1 MASQN
6 STDFIPLSEEQ
17 FDFDV
22 LLSASSGE
30 ENDEDEVFLGPVK
43 HKEKCI
49 SAGIETHTQKDTS
62 SGHSLGEEPSWSP
75 LAENNFIE
83 ISKEA
88 HLLAQQIETSSSV
101 RLAVEDDAS
110 KTADGK
116 QLVKEMFVED
126 SREKLGLF
134 GKADPTLSP
143 IKRDTFC
150 VQDSPM
156 KQLPPAIQ
164 HRLLKAGRTAS
175 PTGTSVSTSSP
186 VKMCKVQ
193 PRSTLRM
200 KAALPQT
207 GVLPSKLAA
216 PGRTRISMKTKPPP
230 SDKNRLAPLVKAKL
244 GLQRSPRSRPLSAAS
259 SSEDLLSDSASIA
272 SDVSD
277 CSINISQPAKRTF
290 PALRKSGHQR
300 QVPMKAQVLYGK
312 IEDGRKTS
320 SSSSSVSSLNSS
332 LSASPMGKGKLNT
345 SLNLSVN
352 GTRARMP
359 SGVSRLL
366 SSGVLGKSH
375 TSPVVAKKPAELQP
389 RQAKATPVKK
399 LENSP
404 QHPMSRRISERS
416 ASLPSI
422 PGASTRTGSAV
433 KVNPK
438 PKCIVPPNQMGQF
451 KGPQRSEVPCPDPSK
466 TVKPRKLMS
475 AYSLES
481 LNQNPGAPE
490 VPQTPGGLGSAQ
502 SKLRRV
508 SALPTPVNRRVSG
521 IPMLTPK
528 SLTRPGRLS
537 QASEREKLP
546 TSAEKVSRE
555 SPVPQMIQRMN
566 SQEPECLPS
575 KETFDSA
582 QLQPYSLSFSLDD
595 ETPGAVPAPN
605 SPECISEPTAVCP
618 TELSPRDTDPASPE
632 GSREVPQDDAEKTP
646 ENNEVL
652 LVDAPAPG
660 LKMEER
666 LLIDLSN
673 TPDLIKTAPIKPPS
687 GQLIDL
693 SSPLITWSPVDRKE
707 NVVDSAP
714 LINLSF

>member
-6 STDFIPLSEEQ
+6 SADFIPLSEEQ

-30 ENDEDEVFLGPVK
+30 EDEVFLDPVK

-49 SAGIETHTQKDTS
+49 SVGIETRTQKDTS

-88 HLLAQQIETSSSV
+88 HLLAQQIETSSLV

-134 GKADPTLSP
+134 GKADPALSP

-175 PTGTSVSTSSP
+175 LTGTSVSTSSP

-216 PGRTRISMKTKPPP
+216 PGKTRISMKTKPPP
-230 SDKNRLAPLVKAKL
+230 SDKNRLAPLQKAKL
-244 GLQRSPRSRPLSAAS
+244 GLQRSPRGRSLSAAS
-259 SSEDLLSDSASIA
+259 SSEDLLSDTASVA

-277 CSINISQPAKRTF
+277 CSINIGKPAKRSF

-300 QVPMKAQVLYGK
+300 QVPMKAQALYGK

-352 GTRARMP
+352 GTRTRVP

-366 SSGVLGKSH
+366 SSGVLGNSH
-375 TSPVVAKKPAELQP
+375 TSPVVARKPVELQP
-389 RQAKATPVKK
+389 RQTKATPVKK
-399 LENSP
+399 LESSP

-422 PGASTRTGSAV
+422 PGASTRTSSAV

-438 PKCIVPPNQMGQF
+438 PKCVVPPT
-451 KGPQRSEVPCPDPSK
+451 PTVTCPDPSK

-475 AYSLES
+475 ACSLES
-481 LNQNPGAPE
+481 LNQNPGALE

-508 SALPTPVNRRVSG
+508 SALPTPVSRRLSG

-537 QASEREKLP
+537 QASEKEKLP
-546 TSAEKVSRE
+546 TSAGKVNRE
-555 SPVPQMIQRMN
+555 SPVPQMTQRMS

-575 KETFDSA
+575 KDTSDSA
-582 QLQPYSLSFSLDD
+582 QLQPYSLSFSLED
-595 ETPGAVPAPN
+595 ETPGAVAAPN
-605 SPECISEPTAVCP
+605 SPACTSKLTAECPA
-618 TELSPRDTDPASPE
+618 ELSPQDADPASPE
-632 GSREVPQDDAEKTP
+632 GSGEVPQGDAEKTP
-646 ENNEVL
+646 ENEVL

-673 TPDLIKTAPIKPPS
+673 TPDLIKTAQIKPPS

-693 SSPLITWSPVDRKE
+693 SSPLITWSPVDKKE
-707 NVVDSAP
+707 NVMDNAP